1 MRNSRFIVSA
11 AAAAVSL
18 ALGLSAASAAD
29 LPAREYSKAPAV
41 VSPVYSWTGF
51 YIGANG
57 GYGWNDSTTAAYT
70 PNDPGAFRGTCS
82 GVGGATCIPPA
93 SFKMSGGLAG
103 GQAGYNWQISPQW
116 LVGVETDIDWANI
129 KGSGNSAFILGSY
142 GPGVFTASETVN
154 WFGTL
159 RGRVGFIPT
168 APLLLYGT
176 GGLAYGNVSTSA
188 VMPGPAIAIGAAFT
202 GGFGYACGVATG
214 MANCFNGSSS
224 QTKAGWTVGAGGEY
238 MFTNN
243 LSFKA
248 EYLYVNLDRSAVT
261 TTATLAPGGNL
272 PASFNTSF
280 GTVGFNVVRA
290 GLNYKFGG

>member
-1 MRNSRFIVSA
+1 MRNSRLTVSA
-11 AAAAVSL
+11 AIAALSL

-29 LPAREYSKAPAV
+29 LPARAYSKVPEAV
-41 VSPVYSWTGF
+41 VSPIYSWTGF

-57 GYGWNDSTTAAYT
+57 GYGWGSNTANYT
-70 PNDPGAFRGTCS
+70 PNDPAAFLGTCS
-82 GVGGATCIPPA
+82 GTFGSTCIPPA
-93 SFKMSGGLAG
+93 SLRMSGGLAG
-103 GQAGYNWQISPQW
+103 GQAGYNWQVSPQW
-116 LVGVETDIDWANI
+116 LVGVETDIDWARI
-129 KGSGNSAFILGSY
+129 QGSGNSAFFLGSY

-159 RGRVGFIPT
+159 RARVGFIPT

-176 GGLAYGNVSTSA
+176 GGLAYGNVSKSA
-188 VMPGPAIAIGAAFT
+188 VMPGPNVGIGVNLA
-202 GGFGYACGVATG
+202 GGFGYACGTATG

-243 LSFKA
+243 LSLKA
-248 EYLYVNLDRSAVT
+248 EYLYVNLGRSSVT
-261 TTATLAPGGNL
+261 PSATLSGGLL
-272 PASFNTSF
+272 PASFNTSI
-280 GTVGFNVVRA
+280 GSAFNVVRV